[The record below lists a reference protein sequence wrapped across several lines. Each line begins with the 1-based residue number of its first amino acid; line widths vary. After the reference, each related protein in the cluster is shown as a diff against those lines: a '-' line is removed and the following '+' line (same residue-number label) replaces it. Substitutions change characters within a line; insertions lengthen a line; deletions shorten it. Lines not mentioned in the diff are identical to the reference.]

1 MERESVSSSVPQAT
15 VASYATVSSSYI
27 YNCLWLQSPVLSN
40 TDIDECAGN
49 DTVCD
54 GNADCHDT
62 DGSYW
67 CECRPGFQ
75 GDGYNCT
82 GT

>member
-1 MERESVSSSVPQAT
+1 MDTVDLLVQVRQDRRGLNLVHSSIDLLLTSV
-15 VASYATVSSSYI
+15 
-27 YNCLWLQSPVLSN
+27 LM

-82 GT
+82 GEF